1 MRTLTSSTAN
11 DGVLLVTD
19 LEPALPAVRGDCV
32 QVQQVVMNL
41 VINAVQ
47 ATRSHV
53 VAAPVVRVATRSDH
67 GEVRLL
73 VDDAGPGVDETAL
86 PRIFE
91 PFFSTKREGLG
102 VGLSISRSI
111 VEMHG
116 GRIDVTNLA
125 QGGARF
131 AVTLPA
137 AS

>member
-1 MRTLTSSTAN
+1 
-11 DGVLLVTD
+11 
-19 LEPALPAVRGDCV
+19 
-32 QVQQVVMNL
+32 MNL

-47 ATRSHV
+47 ATRSQ
-53 VAAPVVRVATRSDH
+53 VAPAAVVRVATQSDH

-73 VDDAGPGVDETAL
+73 VDDTGPGVDERAL

-125 QGGARF
+125 EGGARF
-131 AVTLPA
+131 AVTMPA
-137 AS
+137 DS